1 MDSGLFGDGSIS
13 LKWNGVRGQSGLQP
27 NLILLGELVAKDY
40 GTGAI
45 VQVTA
50 DITAWNIVGS
60 HAYLGSSTPK
70 SYVLNWIQQEP
81 GQLNPSPK
89 NERNETV
96 QLPVLLSPSVIEGL
110 EERRQGKDF
119 SITIDSTVVLLDRG
133 EPKGPRTGTYYGTYP
148 IRTAQDEIRIS
159 QYDWGQVLE
168 KWDRGVGIP
177 IVLSL
182 TAIEP
187 DPKRAE
193 IVRHLKD
200 ARQKIDGA
208 DYPGSFVCSRKALEL
223 LRGLS
228 PAKIP
233 LPKEP
238 RDRDALQRIHKVIEA
253 LFNLA
258 SASLHV
264 DGPIKDFE
272 PTRADAVGLAGAT
285 ASIVQ
290 EVFAHLNV

>member
-1 MDSGLFGDGSIS
+1 MNSRLFVDGSIS
-13 LKWNGVRGQSGLQP
+13 LEWNGVRGQSGLQP
-27 NLILLGELVAKDY
+27 RLLLLGKLVAKDY
-40 GTGAI
+40 GIGAV

-60 HAYLGSSTPK
+60 YAYLGSATPK
-70 SYVLNWIQQEP
+70 SYALNWIQQEP
-81 GQLNPSPK
+81 DQPNPQPK
-89 NERNETV
+89 NERNQTV
-96 QLPVLLSPSVIEGL
+96 ELPVPLSPSVIEGL

-119 SITIDSTVVLLDRG
+119 SIRIDTTVVLLDRG
-133 EPKGPRTGTYYGTYP
+133 ESKGPRAETFYGPKP
-148 IRTAQDEIRIS
+148 ILPDQDEIRIS

-168 KWDRGVGIP
+168 SWDRGVGIP
-177 IVLSL
+177 IVVPL
-182 TAIEP
+182 TALEP

-208 DYPGSFVCSRKALEL
+208 DYAGSFACSRKALEL

-228 PAKIP
+228 RVKNS
-233 LPKEP
+233 LSNNPK
-238 RDRDALQRIHKVIEA
+238 DRDALERINAVIQA

-258 SASLHV
+258 SASAHV
-264 DGPIKDFE
+264 DGETKGFE

-290 EVFAHLNV
+290 EVFAHIKV

>member
-119 SITIDSTVVLLDRG
+119 SITID
-133 EPKGPRTGTYYGTYP
+133 
-148 IRTAQDEIRIS
+148 
-159 QYDWGQVLE
+159 
-168 KWDRGVGIP
+168 
-177 IVLSL
+177 
-182 TAIEP
+182 
-187 DPKRAE
+187 
-193 IVRHLKD
+193 
-200 ARQKIDGA
+200 
-208 DYPGSFVCSRKALEL
+208 
-223 LRGLS
+223 
-228 PAKIP
+228 
-233 LPKEP
+233 
-238 RDRDALQRIHKVIEA
+238 
-253 LFNLA
+253 
-258 SASLHV
+258 
-264 DGPIKDFE
+264 
-272 PTRADAVGLAGAT
+272 
-285 ASIVQ
+285 
-290 EVFAHLNV
+290 